1 MSAAPTITGAR
12 PIPGLTT
19 KTVPLRRSSN
29 ARLRCG
35 DLADGVGPIP
45 SPIRRSGPVEPG
57 PIHRASL
64 AVAVSTAD
72 VRPVSEGSRFP
83 GPEALVERGFFLP
96 QAFDGGAAFLGLQA
110 LLARAGGRLG
120 RPARNGRHRG
130 ALDQVHETFA
140 RVLAVARLGAMAVG
154 VDHEHALAREPA
166 AGEAFEP
173 RAHVVGKARRAAH
186 VEAQL
191 NRARQLVDVLP
202 ARAGGASEV
211 LLELALGDA
220 DRRGDADHR

>member
-1 MSAAPTITGAR
+1 MPSY
-12 PIPGLTT
+12 
-19 KTVPLRRSSN
+19 
-29 ARLRCG
+29 
-35 DLADGVGPIP
+35 GVG
-45 SPIRRSGPVEPG
+45 SWRMVS
-57 PIHRASL
+57 AQSL
-64 AVAVSTAD
+64 PQYGVRDRYDLVQSTA
-72 VRPVSEGSRFP
+72 PVSRWPLAQPTSSQFSEGSRVP
-83 GPEALVERGFFLP
+83 GPNPLLERGFFLP
-96 QAFDGGAAFLGLQA
+96 QALDRGAALLGLQA

-154 VDHEHALAREPA
+154 VDHEHALAGEPA

-191 NRARQLVDVLP
+191 NRARELVDVLP
-202 ARAGGASEV
+202 ARARGANEV
-211 LLELALGDA
+211 LLELAFGDA
-220 DRRGDADHR
+220 

>member
-1 MSAAPTITGAR
+1 MTLEIEPRTLGFSNEDKGFEIAR
-12 PIPGLTT
+12 PLLYEVMRNEIVRQPKATEL
-19 KTVPLRRSSN
+19 N
-29 ARLRCG
+29 AL
-35 DLADGVGPIP
+35 L
-45 SPIRRSGPVEPG
+45 
-57 PIHRASL
+57 
-64 AVAVSTAD
+64 
-72 VRPVSEGSRFP
+72 
-83 GPEALVERGFFLP
+83 ERGIFLP
-96 QAFDGGAAFLGLQA
+96 QALDRGAALLGLQA

-120 RPARNGRHRG
+120 RAARNRRHRG

-173 RAHVVGKARRAAH
+173 RAYVVGKARRAAH
-186 VEAQL
+186 VEAKL
-191 NRARQLVDVLP
+191 DRARKLVDVLP
-202 ARAGGASEV
+202 ARARGANEM